1 MKTKAAVL
9 RNIGG
14 PLIIEELDIPRLEG
28 GQVLV
33 KILYSGLCRSNINEI
48 NGHKGAEFIP
58 HLTGHEASGVVI
70 EVGKDVTKVEVD
82 DYVVCSW
89 IKGSGL
95 EVPVVKYISG
105 SGPVN
110 AGACATFIEHA
121 VISENRI
128 VRISEK
134 VKPDVA
140 ALLGCA
146 VPTGAGIIDNFG
158 IKSGQKLA
166 VFGIGGIGASA
177 LMRAVALGID
187 CVAFDI
193 VPWKLQ
199 WVHDNLRVKSVNSL
213 FNNFLSDYDI
223 SEYMEFMG
231 IFDFAIECSGSKKAM
246 EMAFSSLKNNGTEII
261 VGNLTAG
268 ERISIDPFEL
278 VKGKKLLGTW
288 GGECVLDKDI
298 PFYAQEHLIGNLP
311 IGKLITKVYLFDQI
325 NEGLKDLEEGKLIR
339 GIVKIV

>member
-14 PLIIEELDIPRLEG
+14 PLVIEELDIPRLES

-48 NGHKGAEFIP
+48 NGRKGSEFIP
-58 HLTGHEASGVVI
+58 HLTGHEASATVC
-70 EVGKDVTKVEVD
+70 EVGDGVTKVKEG

-95 EVPVVKYISG
+95 AAQRVTYKSSNGI
-105 SGPVN
+105 VN
-110 AGACATFIEHA
+110 AGACSTFSEYA
-121 VISENRI
+121 VVSENKV

-134 VKPDVA
+134 VEPDIA

-146 VPTGAGIIDNFG
+146 VPTGAGVIDNFG
-158 IKSGQKLA
+158 IKPGQKIA
-166 VFGIGGIGASA
+166 VFGIGGIGASV
-177 LMRAVALGID
+177 LLRAVALGIS
-187 CVAFDI
+187 CIAFDI
-193 VPWKLQ
+193 LNWKLD
-199 WVHDNLRVKSVNSL
+199 WAEKNLRISVYNSNT
-213 FNNFLSDYDI
+213 FCHFS
-223 SEYMEFMG
+223 

-261 VGNLTAG
+261 AGNLSLG
-268 ERISIDPFEL
+268 ERISVDPFEL
-278 VKGKKLLGTW
+278 VKGKKLRGTW

-298 PFYAQEHLIGNLP
+298 PFYANEYLNGSLP
-311 IGKLITKVYLFDQI
+311 VEKLITKVYSFEQI
-325 NEGLKDLEEGKLIR
+325 NDGLRDLEEGRLIR
-339 GIVKIV
+339 GIVKIW

>member
-9 RNIGG
+9 RNVGG
-14 PLIIEELDIPRLEG
+14 PLVIEELDIPRLES

-33 KILYSGLCRSNINEI
+33 KILYSGLCRSNLNEI
-48 NGHKGAEFIP
+48 NGRKGAEFIP

-95 EVPVVKYISG
+95 AAKAVKYLFNRNI
-105 SGPVN
+105 VN
-110 AGACATFIEHA
+110 AGSCSTFSEYA
-121 VISENRI
+121 VVSENHVI
-128 VRISEK
+128 RISKE
-134 VKPDVA
+134 VQPDCA
-140 ALLGCA
+140 AFLGCA
-146 VPTGAGIIDNFG
+146 VPTGAGIIDNFD
-158 IKSGQKLA
+158 IKLGKTLA

-177 LMRAVALGID
+177 LMRAVALGLD

-199 WVHDNLRVKSVNSL
+199 WVRDNLNIRAVNAL

-261 VGNLTAG
+261 AGNLSPG
-268 ERISIDPFEL
+268 ECISIDPFEL

-298 PFYAQEHLIGNLP
+298 PFYANEYLNGSLP
-311 IGKLITKVYLFDQI
+311 VEKMITKVYSFDQI
-325 NEGLKDLEEGKLIR
+325 NEGLKDLEEGNLIR
-339 GIVKIV
+339 GVVKF